1 MTKKEQEAIV
11 SFLREKIV
19 KYNEDARMGLT
30 RQTERADT
38 EFEVLQDL
46 LEKAFGAQIA
56 YVMKTEEDDMIG
68 IYEVIAEYFINLDGK
83 EIQVFEKG

>member
-30 RQTERADT
+30 RQTEKADI
-38 EFEVLQDL
+38 EFAVLQDL

-83 EIQVFEKG
+83 EIQVF

>member
-56 YVMKTEEDDMIG
+56 YVMKTEEDDLIG
-68 IYEVIAEYFINLDGK
+68 IYEVITEYFINLDGK
-83 EIQVFEKG
+83 EIQVF

>member
-11 SFLREKIV
+11 SFLGEKIV

-30 RQTERADT
+30 RQTEKADI
-38 EFEVLQDL
+38 EFAVLQDF

-56 YVMKTEEDDMIG
+56 YVMKTEEDDLIG
-68 IYEVIAEYFINLDGK
+68 IYEVITEYFINLDGK
-83 EIQVFEKG
+83 EIQVF

>member
-1 MTKKEQEAIV
+1 MTKKEQEVIA
-11 SFLREKIV
+11 SFLREKIE

-30 RQTERADT
+30 LQTERADT

-56 YVMKTEEDDMIG
+56 YVMKTEEDELIG
-68 IYEVIAEYFINLDGK
+68 VYEVVEEYFINLDGK
-83 EIQVFEKG
+83 EIQVF

>member
-83 EIQVFEKG
+83 EIQVF

>member
-1 MTKKEQEAIV
+1 MTKKEQEAII

-30 RQTERADT
+30 LQTEKADI
-38 EFEVLQDL
+38 EFEALQDL

-56 YVMKTEEDDMIG
+56 YVMKTEEDDLIG
-68 IYEVIAEYFINLDGK
+68 IYEVIAEYFINLDDK
-83 EIQVFEKG
+83 EIQVY

>member
-1 MTKKEQEAIV
+1 MTKKEQEVIA
-11 SFLREKIV
+11 SFLREKIE

-30 RQTERADT
+30 LQTERADT

-56 YVMKTEEDDMIG
+56 YVMKTEEDALIG
-68 IYEVIAEYFINLDGK
+68 IYEVITEYFINLDGK
-83 EIQVFEKG
+83 EIQVF

>member
-1 MTKKEQEAIV
+1 MTKKEQEAIA
-11 SFLREKIV
+11 SFLREKIK

-30 RQTERADT
+30 RQTEKADI

-56 YVMKTEEDDMIG
+56 YVRKTEEDDMIG
-68 IYEVIAEYFINLDGK
+68 IYEVIAEYFINVNYSAI
-83 EIQVFEKG
+83 E

>member
-1 MTKKEQEAIV
+1 MTKKEQEVIA
-11 SFLREKIV
+11 SFLREKIE

-30 RQTERADT
+30 LQTERADT

-56 YVMKTEEDDMIG
+56 YVMKTEEDDLIG
-68 IYEVIAEYFINLDGK
+68 IYEVITEYFINLDGK
-83 EIQVFEKG
+83 EIQVF

>member
-1 MTKKEQEAIV
+1 MIKKEQEAIV

-56 YVMKTEEDDMIG
+56 YVMKTEEDDLIG
-68 IYEVIAEYFINLDGK
+68 IYEVITEYFINLDGK
-83 EIQVFEKG
+83 EIQVF

>member
-30 RQTERADT
+30 RQTEKADT

-56 YVMKTEEDDMIG
+56 YVMKTEEDDLIG
-68 IYEVIAEYFINLDGK
+68 IYEVITEYFINLDGK
-83 EIQVFEKG
+83 EIQVF